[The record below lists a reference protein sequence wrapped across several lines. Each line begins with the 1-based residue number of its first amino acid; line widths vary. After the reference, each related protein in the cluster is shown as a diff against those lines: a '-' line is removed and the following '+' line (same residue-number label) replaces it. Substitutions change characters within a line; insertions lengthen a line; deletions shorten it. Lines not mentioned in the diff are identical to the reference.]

1 MRGSSLLLRLQMKF
15 AVILFMYTCFCLFG
29 KNAFATGNFHAQP
42 GINTFANPIEK
53 AKEVKNIQSKNILSV
68 TAATLPGEENLFAAD
83 GDNEDEEDLIKKH
96 PVLFKC
102 LTAIYYAF
110 IPGSFDRDH
119 VGRLTSCYHHSFP
132 SIQKYLVQRV
142 IRI

>member
-1 MRGSSLLLRLQMKF
+1 MRGSTLLLRRQMKS
-15 AVILFMYTCFCLFG
+15 AVIFFMYMCFCLFG
-29 KNAFATGNFHAQP
+29 RNAFATANIHARP
-42 GINTFANPIEK
+42 CIYTSAGTIEN
-53 AKEVKNIQSKNILSV
+53 ASQVKNMDAKNMLSV
-68 TAATLPGEENLFAAD
+68 TAATLPGEENAYAPD

-96 PVLFKC
+96 PSLFKC
-102 LTAIYYAF
+102 LIAIYNTI

-119 VGRLTSCYHHSFP
+119 VGRLSSCYHLAFP